1 MGQTKSKYDDAM
13 FFYKPNKNG
22 QCEGIIVIHVDDFLY
37 GDPVILKKS
46 QMKFTE
52 SLMCVRIV
60 MFHSNTLELILI
72 QIEFHLPPINKVIW
86 MGLKKL
92 VSRIKRTNRNP

>member
-1 MGQTKSKYDDAM
+1 MGNVKELLLFMLMTFCM
-13 FFYKPNKNG
+13 
-22 QCEGIIVIHVDDFLY
+22 

-60 MFHSNTLELILI
+60 MFHSNMLELILI

-86 MGLKKL
+86 MGLKKR
-92 VSRIKRTNRNP
+92 VSRIERTN